1 MVKNMKDENCAK
13 KIQLALEDTR
23 VDFTIDIQKQ
33 IVVIEGGL
41 DMVNIAKRVIHDQGF
56 TIL

>member
-13 KIQLALEDTR
+13 KIELALEDTR
-23 VDFTIDIQKQ
+23 VDFTVDVQKQ
-33 IVVIEGGL
+33 IVVIEGGP

-56 TIL
+56 TTL